1 MVVFWLYHV
10 TPYAIV
16 WYCIISYGIAI
27 NHIVFRCMLW
37 FLIFFCIGFVFLVL
51 DGFALYYMILH
62 GTAWYSLVLH
72 DIVWYY
78 IGSCGVV

>member
-1 MVVFWLYHV
+1 
-10 TPYAIV
+10 
-16 WYCIISYGIAI
+16 
-27 NHIVFRCMLW
+27 MLW
-37 FLIFFCIGFVFLVL
+37 FLIVVLCMYHIIFHGNEWFCIGNVFLVL

-78 IGSCGVV
+78 ITSCGVIL